1 MMEES
6 AEDREPILR
15 VVFYRTEAGTEP
27 VREWLKGLTR
37 EDRRAV
43 GQDVKTAQYG
53 WPLGMPL
60 IRKMEPD
67 LWEVRSHLAQ
77 GIARVMFTVEGGVM
91 VLLHGFVKKAQKT
104 PLADLTTTRQRL
116 ANLRK
121 PLSKTKSSG
130 DIPKRHKEP

>member
-6 AEDREPILR
+6 AEDREPVLR

-60 IRKMEPD
+60 IRKLEPD

-91 VLLHGFVKKAQKT
+91 VLLHGFAKKAQKT
-104 PLADLTTTRQRL
+104 PLADLKTTRQRL
-116 ANLRK
+116 AKLRK
-121 PLSKTKSSG
+121 PLSNT
-130 DIPKRHKEP
+130 

>member
-6 AEDREPILR
+6 AEDREPALR

-27 VREWLKGLTR
+27 VRERLKGLTR

-60 IRKMEPD
+60 IRKLEPD

-104 PLADLTTTRQRL
+104 PLADLKTARQRL

-121 PLSKTKSSG
+121 
-130 DIPKRHKEP
+130 E